1 MTIFNYK
8 LTQQNKI
15 LLISFVVFLL
25 LYVAIYTKNKST
37 VQKPDKKPLHADTL
51 IPKGQV
57 LVPVNLANIESIAG
71 LIDQYGVID
80 LYAETDV
87 GSNQIASRIKL
98 IKAPLNPNQYAVMVS
113 EHLSREIMKSKGP
126 LWAVVQSRMNEPEP
140 IKQIP
145 PPIPIPQH
153 TQIRPNHDTPASSKI
168 KTRNTQSAQSIE
180 IDYYQNQEP
189 DRDL

>member
-15 LLISFVVFLL
+15 LSISFVLFLL
-25 LYVAIYTKNKST
+25 LYVVIYTKNKST

-57 LVPVNLANIESIAG
+57 LVPVNLSNIESIAG

-113 EHLSREIMKSKGP
+113 EHLSREIMKYKGP
-126 LWAVVQSRMNEPEP
+126 LWAVVQNRMNEPEP

-145 PPIPIPQH
+145 PPIPQH
-153 TQIRPNHDTPASSKI
+153 TQILTNHDAPASSKI
-168 KTRNTQSAQSIE
+168 KNRNTQSAQSIE